1 MANSAQ
7 ARKRVRQ
14 NIKHAE
20 QNKPFRTK
28 AARLLRESR
37 AALRSGDAE
46 AAPSLVRET
55 QSALDRAARRHIIH
69 PNAASRSKS
78 RLARQLKALQTA

>member
-14 NIKHAE
+14 NITHADR
-20 QNKPFRTK
+20 NKPFRTR
-28 AARLLRESR
+28 AARLLREARIAIRTNSD
-37 AALRSGDAE
+37 DAT
-46 AAPSLVRET
+46 AVVREA
-55 QSALDRAARRHIIH
+55 QSALDRASRRHIIH

-78 RLARQLKALQTA
+78 RLAQQLKAVQTA

>member
-14 NIKHAE
+14 NITHADR
-20 QNKPFRTK
+20 NKPVRTR
-28 AARLLRESR
+28 AARLLR
-37 AALRSGDAE
+37 DARV
-46 AAPSLVRET
+46 AIRTNSDDATAVVREA

-78 RLARQLKALQTA
+78 RLAQQLRAAQTA